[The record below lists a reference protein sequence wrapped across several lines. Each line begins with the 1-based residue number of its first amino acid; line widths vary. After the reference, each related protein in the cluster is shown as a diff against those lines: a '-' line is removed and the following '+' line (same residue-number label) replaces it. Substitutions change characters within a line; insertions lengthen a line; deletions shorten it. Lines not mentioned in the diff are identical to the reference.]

1 MIKGIKR
8 LRQAIKNQQDAGG
21 GEFRLAYHDA
31 EEIADEIEEEFG
43 WAQGVPTPVDA
54 DGEVVPI
61 TTDVMYD
68 DDGEKLEGSIYKS
81 FIWSRERDRWYFGV
95 LGGSRGVASLH
106 LARPDSWERIEE
118 DIRRCRNQQTSCAY
132 YGREENECVGCP
144 SVDIPWCIGSMA
156 NDVLRRAKAL
166 AERDAK
172 ASTPQPSPHEAK
184 GAGRA

>member
-1 MIKGIKR
+1 MSDVTGIQR
-8 LRQAIKNQQDAGG
+8 LRQAIDNQSAAGEACFSLTM
-21 GEFRLAYHDA
+21 GEAYAICDKVEDELARVS
-31 EEIADEIEEEFG
+31 
-43 WAQGVPTPVDA
+43 WAQGVPAPVDA

-118 DIRRCRNQQTSCAY
+118 DIRRCRDQQTSCAY
-132 YGREENECVGCP
+132 YGRKENECVGCP
-144 SVDIPWCIGSMA
+144 SIDMPWCIGSMV
-156 NDVLRRAKAL
+156 NDVLRRAEAL
-166 AERDAK
+166 A
-172 ASTPQPSPHEAK
+172 
-184 GAGRA
+184 GRGED